1 MAAQKVPVGIVG
13 GGSVGESFLRQLGQ
27 ERAVRVIGVVTSTPA
42 RRNELHDR
50 YGVPAHG
57 TVEEMMAAGEK
68 PLVVCV
74 VNANDDHKAATIAAL
89 RGGAHV
95 YCEKP
100 MAPTLPECVE
110 MVQAE
115 KRSGRHLQ
123 IGFEY
128 MHGTMTSRLMELV
141 GEGFFGRI
149 VWAQV
154 IDSRGHWAAVDPAT
168 DVATIMKLNR
178 RRGGGIILH
187 CGIHQ
192 LDMIRCYLGPI
203 AEITAFR
210 PPRNALEF
218 YPPDV
223 PDVVALMLRAQ
234 SGAVCN
240 FQVSHSRAP
249 CYYRSVPPFQPDW
262 RTVPGHQFDVSLIGT
277 GGSCYMQIYQEKL
290 HLFRIDQANRDIIF
304 ERTEDFGPNHPSKS
318 HHDMHGLLMRFIQS
332 VAAGGGAID
341 PAADALDTMRL
352 AFAAE
357 DAIATGKTVHMKDYR

>member
-1 MAAQKVPVGIVG
+1 MPEKVPVGIVG
-13 GGSVGESFLRQLGQ
+13 GGSVGEEFIRQINQ
-27 ERAVRVIGVVTSTPA
+27 ERDTRVTGIVTATPA
-42 RRNELHDR
+42 RQRELREKH
-50 YGVPAHG
+50 GVPAFS
-57 TVEEMMAAGEK
+57 TVQEMMGAGDK
-68 PLVVCV
+68 PFVVCV
-74 VNANDDHKAATIAAL
+74 VNANDGHRQATITAL
-89 RGGAHV
+89 QAGAHV

-100 MAPTLPECVE
+100 MAPTLSECVQ

-115 KRSGRHLQ
+115 QRSGRHLQ

-128 MHGTMTSRLMELV
+128 MHGTMTRRLMELI
-141 GEGFFGRI
+141 GDGFFGRLT
-149 VWAQV
+149 WAQV
-154 IDSRGHWAAVDPAT
+154 IDSRGHWASADPST

-203 AEITAFR
+203 AEMTAYR

-223 PDVVALMLRAQ
+223 PDVVTLMIKAE

-249 CYYRSVPPFQPDW
+249 CFYRAVPPFHPDW
-262 RTVPGHQFDVSLIGT
+262 RTVPGHQFDVSIIGT
-277 GGSCYMQIYQEKL
+277 GGSCHMQIYEEKL
-290 HLFRIDQANRDIIF
+290 HLFRIDQPNRDILF
-304 ERTEDFGPNHPSKS
+304 ERTEHFGPNHPSLS
-318 HHDMHGLLMRFIQS
+318 HHDMHGLLMKFIRS
-332 VAAGGGAID
+332 VASGGGAID
-341 PAADALDTMRL
+341 PAAGALETMRL

-357 DAIATGKTVHMKDYR
+357 DAIAKGTTVRLSEYK

>member
-1 MAAQKVPVGIVG
+1 MAEKVPVGIVG
-13 GGSVGESFLRQLGQ
+13 GGAVGESFIRDLGR
-27 ERAVRVIGVVTSTPA
+27 ERDMRVTGIVTATPA
-42 RRNELHDR
+42 RQKELR
-50 YGVPAHG
+50 EKYGVTTFG
-57 TVEEMMAAGEK
+57 TVHEMMASGDK
-68 PLVVCV
+68 PFVVCV
-74 VNANDDHKAATIAAL
+74 VNANDAHRDATITAL
-89 RGGAHV
+89 QAGAHV

-100 MAPTLPECVE
+100 MAPTLSESVQ

-115 KRSGRHLQ
+115 QRSGRHLQ

-128 MHGTMTSRLMELV
+128 MHGTMTSRLMELIR
-141 GEGFFGRI
+141 EGFFGRLT
-149 VWAQV
+149 WAQV
-154 IDSRGHWAAVDPAT
+154 IDSRGHWAAGDPAT
-168 DVATIMKLNR
+168 DVSTIVKLNR

-223 PDVVALMLRAQ
+223 PDVVTLMIKAE

-249 CYYRSVPPFQPDW
+249 CYYRAVPPFNPDW
-262 RTVPGHQFDVSLIGT
+262 RTVPGHQFDVSIIGT
-277 GGSCYMQIYQEKL
+277 GGSCYMQIYQEDL
-290 HLFRIDQANRDIIF
+290 HLFRIDQQNRDIVF
-304 ERTEDFGPNHPSKS
+304 ERTEHFGPNNPSRS
-318 HHDMHGLLMRFIQS
+318 HHDMHGLLMKFIRS
-332 VAAGGGAID
+332 VASGGGAID
-341 PAADALDTMRL
+341 PASGALETMRI

-357 DAIATGKTVHMKDYR
+357 DAIAKGGMVRLSDYK